1 MNVIIW
7 LNGPFGGGKTT
18 VAQELCERDES
29 FVLFDTE
36 AVGQML
42 RHALD
47 VRRPVNDFQDWPA
60 WRTLVVATAIE
71 LVADLECDLVIPQ
84 SVLAHAYWNELTTG
98 FASAELAMRAF
109 TLTVHPEEHERRIL
123 QDLNEPDAADWR
135 LSRIPD
141 FQKALPWLDEETT
154 AIDTTSR
161 TPAEVASFI
170 LGELATTRP

>member
-1 MNVIIW
+1 MIIW

-71 LVADLECDLVIPQ
+71 LVANLDCDLVIPQ

-109 TLTVHPEEHERRIL
+109 TFMVHPEEHERRIL
-123 QDLNEPDAADWR
+123 QGLNAPDAADWR

-141 FQKALPWLDEETT
+141 FEKALPWLDEETT
-154 AIDTTSR
+154 AIDATSR
-161 TPAEVASFI
+161 TPGEVASFI
-170 LGELATTRP
+170 LKELATTRP

>member
-1 MNVIIW
+1 MIIW

-18 VAQELCERDES
+18 LAQELCERDES

-36 AVGQML
+36 EVGRML

-60 WRTLVVATAIE
+60 WRTLVIATAIE

-84 SVLAHAYWNELTTG
+84 SVFDHAYWNELTTG
-98 FASAELAMRAF
+98 FASAELAVRAF
-109 TLTVHPEEHERRIL
+109 TLMVHPDEHERRIL
-123 QDLNEPDAADWR
+123 QDVNEPDAADWR
-135 LSRIPD
+135 LSRLPN
-141 FQKALPWLDEETT
+141 FQKALFWLEEETT

-170 LGELATTRP
+170 LEELATTRP

>member
-1 MNVIIW
+1 MIIW

-47 VRRPVNDFQDWPA
+47 ARHPVNDFQDWPA

-84 SVLAHAYWNELTTG
+84 SVFTHAYWNELTTG
-98 FASAELAMRAF
+98 FTSAELAMHAF
-109 TLTVHPEEHERRIL
+109 TLMAHPEEHERRIL
-123 QDLNEPDAADWR
+123 QDMNEPDAADWR

-141 FQKALPWLDEETT
+141 FQKALPWLEEETT

-161 TPAEVASFI
+161 TPAEIASFI
-170 LGELATTRP
+170 LKELTTTRP